1 VIYLNKNNKNSFKG
15 TISRTSWIGWYQKVS
30 ILDFI
35 GAKDDEGGGNNWSY
49 KTCKFPVKMS
59 PPTNKHQVFFLQ
71 TGCPS
76 CRPTN
81 SVKALEG
88 KILLKHQK
96 VLISV
101 DF

>member
-49 KTCKFPVKMS
+49 KMCKAPVKS
-59 PPTNKHQVFFLQ
+59 SLSTNQ
-71 TGCPS
+71 PS
-76 CRPTN
+76 AFYRL
-81 SVKALEG
+81 VALPVTHSTAS
-88 KILLKHQK
+88 KY
-96 VLISV
+96 
-101 DF
+101 